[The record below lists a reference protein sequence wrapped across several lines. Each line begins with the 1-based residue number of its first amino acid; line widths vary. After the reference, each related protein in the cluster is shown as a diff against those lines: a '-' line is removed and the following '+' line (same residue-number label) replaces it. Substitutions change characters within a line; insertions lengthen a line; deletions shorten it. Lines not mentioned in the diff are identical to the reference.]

1 MIDPGLVAGEIATPA
16 GLNNA
21 NLPPPNGTEPLDV
34 RVSRLENAVAQ
45 LQDTKELEDRVAER
59 VARRLKR
66 NNADATGFVDSS
78 KHPMPPPTADDIAA
92 LAPPR
97 TGWLGWTLFLEMI
110 HELRLIGRLY
120 FDRRYRPTWLGRIAP
135 PVILVMILLSYFWIP
150 FSSIMPRFIETPTE
164 KIVDL
169 LLAFVLIKILVREV
183 NRYRLFLMEHSSL
196 SHS

>member
-21 NLPPPNGTEPLDV
+21 SLPPPNGTEPLDV

-59 VARRLKR
+59 VAKRLKR
-66 NNADATGFVDSS
+66 NNADATGFIDSS
-78 KHPMPPPTADDIAA
+78 NRPMPPTADDVTA

-97 TGWLGWTLFLEMI
+97 TGWLGWTLFLEML
-110 HELRLIGRLY
+110 HELRLMFRLY

-135 PVILVMILLSYFWIP
+135 PVILIMILLSYLWIP
-150 FSSIMPRFIETPTE
+150 FASIMPWVIERPVE
-164 KIVDL
+164 KTVDL
-169 LLAFVLIKILVREV
+169 LLAFVLIKILKREV
-183 NRYRLFLMEHSSL
+183 HRYRLFVAESPLPGS
-196 SHS
+196 